1 MRGVVKAE
9 MKMKTK
15 METKM
20 KTKRGEDGD
29 EDKERRGLLFDVAL
43 GIGAKD
49 FDLVAMFG
57 HFL

>member
-9 MKMKTK
+9 M
-15 METKM
+15 KM

-29 EDKERRGLLFDVAL
+29 EDKERRGLLFYVAL
-43 GIGAKD
+43 GIGAED